1 MTENEAKKIA
11 TFIAALRK
19 SANDAEASKVP
30 FLFRVLKGDGS
41 LVKVNSRIY
50 HNGTLKRATVDLWD
64 TNENSPENAPTLW
77 EDVTYKDGY
86 RVIPEAI
93 PSTDSFSKGDC
104 GWWKEVLYKSIFDGA
119 NVWTPEQLASA
130 WEVVE
135 NA

>member
-11 TFIAALRK
+11 AFIAALRK

-50 HNGTLKRATVDLWD
+50 YNGALKRATVDLWD
-64 TNENSPENAPTLW
+64 TEENAPENAPTLW

-93 PSTDSFSKGDC
+93 PSTDTFSKGDC

-119 NVWTPEQLASA
+119 NVWTPDQLASA

>member
-1 MTENEAKKIA
+1 MNYIEVNNLEYFDITLQKEFDVN
-11 TFIAALRK
+11 
-19 SANDAEASKVP
+19 VP
-30 FLFRVLKGDGS
+30 FTRESWHG
-41 LVKVNSRIY
+41 RM
-50 HNGTLKRATVDLWD
+50 RACRGVGASMSPENIRKWNTEHMNMLEE
-64 TNENSPENAPTLW
+64 NAPENSPNLW
-77 EDVTYKDGY
+77 EDVKYKDGY

-93 PSTDSFSKGDC
+93 PSTDPFSKGDC